1 MTTEFERGITNMC
14 NLSDGVEAKGIA
26 KGIEQG
32 IEQGLEQ
39 GLEQGTLSSLK
50 NLIDTTGWS
59 VEKALEALKV
69 PEDDRE
75 EYIKK
80 LGK

>member
-32 IEQGLEQ
+32 IEQ

>member
-1 MTTEFERGITNMC
+1 MTTEFERGINNMC
-14 NLSDGVEAKGIA
+14 NLSDGVEAKGI
-26 KGIEQG
+26 EQG
-32 IEQGLEQ
+32 I
-39 GLEQGTLSSLK
+39 EQGTLSSLQ
-50 NLIDTTGWS
+50 NLMDSTGWS
-59 VEKALEALKV
+59 VEKSLEALKV